1 MKHKVGIVLLII
13 GGAFM
18 VIGNAIGTIG
28 VFEFLQGYVVSSVG
42 PEWVPLVNDIMG
54 LLGWIAEQ
62 GGWAIIGGAIF
73 ILLGALKLG
82 KFIVWIGLT
91 FGAIALIV
99 WIITQVVNVTGISLG
114 PQLDTLLGQV
124 YGLFTYNTGFAFSG
138 VALAVIGKASIKKV
152 PKSKDDAKS
161 KIVDSP
167 NQNSTEGYKFCP
179 ECSKKLPIAA
189 NFCSECGKI
198 FD

>member
-1 MKHKVGIVLLII
+1 MKHKVGIILLLI

-28 VFEFLQGYVVSSVG
+28 VFEFLQGYVVSIVSS
-42 PEWVPLVNDIMG
+42 EWVPLVNDIMG

-62 GGWAIIGGAIF
+62 GGWAIIAGAVF

-91 FGAIALIV
+91 FGALALIV
-99 WIITQVVNVTGISLG
+99 WIIAQVVDFTGISLG
-114 PQLDTLLGQV
+114 LQLDTLLSQI
-124 YGLFTYNTGFAFSG
+124 YGLFTYNTGFAFTG

-152 PKSKDDAKS
+152 PKPKKDAKS
-161 KIVDSP
+161 KLDDSADLD
-167 NQNSTEGYKFCP
+167 STEEYKFCP
-179 ECSKKLPIAA
+179 ECSKKLPINA

>member
-1 MKHKVGIVLLII
+1 MKHKTGIVLLII
-13 GGAFM
+13 GGALM

-28 VFEFLQGYVVSSVG
+28 VFEFLQGYVVASV
-42 PEWVPLVNDIMG
+42 PTEWTSLVNNIMTF
-54 LLGWIAEQ
+54 LKWIAEQ
-62 GGWAIIGGAIF
+62 GGWAIIGGAVL
-73 ILLGALKLG
+73 ILIGLMKIG

-91 FGAIALIV
+91 FGSLALII

-114 PQLDTLLGQV
+114 ATLDTLLGQV

-138 VALAVIGKASIKKV
+138 VALAVFGKASIKKK
-152 PKSKDDAKS
+152 PKSKAEVIEPSD
-161 KIVDSP
+161 
-167 NQNSTEGYKFCP
+167 EHKFCP

>member
-1 MKHKVGIVLLII
+1 MKHKTGVILLII

-18 VIGNAIGTIG
+18 VVGNAIGTIG
-28 VFEFLQGYVVSSVG
+28 VFEFLQGYVVGLVG
-42 PEWVPLVNDIMG
+42 SEWAPLVNDIMG
-54 LLGWIAEQ
+54 LLTWIAEQ
-62 GGWAIIGGAIF
+62 GGWAIIGGAVL
-73 ILLGALKLG
+73 ILLGAMKLG

-114 PQLDTLLGQV
+114 AQLDALLNQI

-138 VALAVIGKASIKKV
+138 VALAVIGKAFIKKK
-152 PKSKDDAKS
+152 PDSKVEVIEVAEPD
-161 KIVDSP
+161 
-167 NQNSTEGYKFCP
+167 QEYKFCP
-179 ECSKKLPIAA
+179 KCNTQLPMTA
-189 NFCSECGKI
+189 NFCSECGET